1 MKSRPRIGRAAP
13 VRRAR
18 RLCLVLIWFAV
29 VSVIVVAE
37 VFRSPLVDYRL
48 VAAGSLVP
56 LLDVLIGRPT
66 PLHTLAAPVVV
77 MTAVMVT
84 TMGRRLVRRRLLGVP
99 IGMFLH
105 LVLDGAWDRAD
116 LFWWPAFGFSLA
128 DEPLPEARGVTLRL
142 LLELAGVAAAF
153 VAYRRY
159 GLGDAENRRLL
170 ARSGHL
176 NRAVLR

>member
-1 MKSRPRIGRAAP
+1 M
-13 VRRAR
+13 
-18 RLCLVLIWFAV
+18 LIWFAV

-48 VAAGSLVP
+48 VALGALVP
-56 LLDVLIGRPT
+56 LVDVVIGRPT
-66 PLHTLAAPVVV
+66 PLHTLAGPVAV

-84 TMGRRLVRRRLLGVP
+84 TVGRRLLRRRLLGVP

-105 LVLDGAWDRAD
+105 LVLDGAWDRAE
-116 LFWWPAFGFSLA
+116 LFWWPLFGFSLA
-128 DEPLPEARGVTLRL
+128 DEPVPESRLIGLRVV
-142 LLELAGVAAAF
+142 LELLGVVAAA

-159 GLGDAENRRLL
+159 GLADGDNRRLL
-170 ARSGHL
+170 IRSGHL